1 MSENKSEIRGMN
13 LHYGDFHAL
22 HDIDTDIKSMRS
34 RRLSARPAAANR
46 RCSARLTG

>member
-1 MSENKSEIRGMN
+1 MSENKIEIRGMN

-22 HDIDTDIKSMRS
+22 HDIDLDIKSNEIT
-34 RRLSARPAAANR
+34 AFIGRPAAANR